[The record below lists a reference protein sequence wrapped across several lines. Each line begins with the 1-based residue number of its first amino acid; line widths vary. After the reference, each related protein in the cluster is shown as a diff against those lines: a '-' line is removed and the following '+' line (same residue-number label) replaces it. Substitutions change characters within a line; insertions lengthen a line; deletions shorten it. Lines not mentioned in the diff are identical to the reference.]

1 MCVRSCSVPV
11 HAHGGC
17 LSEAVPGPSTSS
29 VQPPS
34 PPAQASSLA
43 CGRQVG
49 VFLTTGP
56 QCLSGPA
63 LTLTCFRHLCD
74 QILGLQVLWTLK
86 AINQELWMCVRSGV
100 EPPGEWGLD
109 PGRPRLPTLL
119 SCVVLLLCASL
130 APSGGHAMRC
140 TLPRFSKFLTHQLG
154 SLRWLG
160 LVIV

>member
-11 HAHGGC
+11 RAHGC

-29 VQPPS
+29 VQPPPPS
-34 PPAQASSLA
+34 PAQASSLG

-86 AINQELWMCVRSGV
+86 AINQEL
-100 EPPGEWGLD
+100 
-109 PGRPRLPTLL
+109 
-119 SCVVLLLCASL
+119 
-130 APSGGHAMRC
+130 
-140 TLPRFSKFLTHQLG
+140 
-154 SLRWLG
+154 
-160 LVIV
+160 